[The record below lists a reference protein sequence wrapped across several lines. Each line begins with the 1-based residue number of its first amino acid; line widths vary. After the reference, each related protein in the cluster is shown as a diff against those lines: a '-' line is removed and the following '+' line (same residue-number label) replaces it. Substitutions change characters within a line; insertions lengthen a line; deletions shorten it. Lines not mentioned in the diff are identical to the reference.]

1 MTRKKYVYYVTAS
14 VTLIITAIYFY
25 HFHNGFSQSPA
36 DWSSFADYICGL
48 LSPLLA
54 LLNIIVFID
63 LTKSIEQNRLAIEK
77 DKEKEEEY
85 RHKKSIEHQRQ
96 MQIFQLR
103 IEEIHRLDNILENTF
118 FSNIQDYHA
127 NIPAS
132 LITSLTYVESFTRN
146 KIDIFVKSNEEKD
159 QLTKLLLGLHH
170 ILNEL
175 ALKMGDIN
183 YQIDKSSMTL
193 YLDAKAKIFK
203 ELYALTLENKQVFF
217 N

>member
-1 MTRKKYVYYVTAS
+1 MTSKRYVYYATAS
-14 VTLIITAIYFY
+14 VALIIAAIYFY

-63 LTKSIEQNRLAIEK
+63 LTKSIEQNRFAIEK
-77 DKEKEEEY
+77 DKDKEEEY
-85 RHKKSIEHQRQ
+85 RHKKDIEHQRQ

-103 IEEIHRLDNILENTF
+103 VEEIHRLDNILENTF
-118 FSNIQDYHA
+118 SSNIQDYHA

-132 LITSLTYVESFTRN
+132 LIMSLTYIESFTRN
-146 KIDIFVKSNEEKD
+146 KIDIFVKSKEEKE
-159 QLTKLLLGLHH
+159 LLSKLFLELHH
-170 ILNEL
+170 ILNEQ
-175 ALKMGDIN
+175 ALKMRDIN
-183 YQIDKSSMTL
+183 YQVDKNSITL
-193 YLDAKAKIFK
+193 YLDTKAKIFK
-203 ELYALTLENKQVFF
+203 ELYALTLGNKQDRF

>member
-1 MTRKKYVYYVTAS
+1 MTSKRYVYYATAS
-14 VTLIITAIYFY
+14 VALIIVAIYFY

-63 LTKSIEQNRLAIEK
+63 LTKSIEQNRFAIEK
-77 DKEKEEEY
+77 EKDKEEEY
-85 RHKKSIEHQRQ
+85 RHKKDIKHQRQ

-103 IEEIHRLDNILENTF
+103 VEEIHRLDNILENTF
-118 FSNIQDYHA
+118 SSNIQDYHA

-132 LITSLTYVESFTRN
+132 LIMSLTYIESFSRN
-146 KIDIFVKSNEEKD
+146 KIDIFVKSKEEKE
-159 QLTKLLLGLHH
+159 LLSKLFLELHH
-170 ILNEL
+170 ILNEQ
-175 ALKMGDIN
+175 ALKMRDIN
-183 YQIDKSSMTL
+183 YQVDKNSMTL
-193 YLDAKAKIFK
+193 YLDTKAKIFK
-203 ELYALTLENKQVFF
+203 ELYALTLGNKQDRF

>member
-1 MTRKKYVYYVTAS
+1 MTSKRYVYYAKVSAA
-14 VTLIITAIYFY
+14 LIIAAIYFY

-48 LSPLLA
+48 LSPLLT

-77 DKEKEEEY
+77 NKDKEEEY
-85 RHKKSIEHQRQ
+85 RHKKDIEHQRQ

-103 IEEIHRLDNILENTF
+103 VEEIHRLDNILENTF
-118 FSNIQDYHA
+118 SSNIQDYHA

-132 LITSLTYVESFTRN
+132 LIMSLTYIGSFTRN

-159 QLTKLLLGLHH
+159 QLSKLFLELHH

-175 ALKMGDIN
+175 ALNMGDIN
-183 YQIDKSSMTL
+183 YQIDKSSMTQ
-193 YLDAKAKIFK
+193 YLDTKAKIFK
-203 ELYALTLENKQVFF
+203 ELYALTLGNKKALFY
-217 N
+217 